1 MQLVYLLFFIY
12 LFHCVSVKDYKKI
25 GMKYKKSFRSIN
37 VPKNLNR
44 NYDFCFKMLKNNQV
58 LVFFAHLTSKQNKF
72 FGIH

>member
-44 NYDFCFKMLKNNQV
+44 NYDFCFKMLKN
-58 LVFFAHLTSKQNKF
+58 S
-72 FGIH
+72 